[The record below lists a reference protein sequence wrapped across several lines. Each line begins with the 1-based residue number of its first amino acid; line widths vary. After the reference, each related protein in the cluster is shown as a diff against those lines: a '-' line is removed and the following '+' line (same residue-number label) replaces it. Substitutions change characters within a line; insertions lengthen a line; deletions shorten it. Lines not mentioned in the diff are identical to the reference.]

1 MVVVCAKVVRLK
13 RRIKSGCWSWARL
26 RTKTDAKAALKANAE
41 LNISAESKPTV
52 VGLNQAAIH
61 GSLQYV
67 LRVQ

>member
-1 MVVVCAKVVRLK
+1 MMQFVEV
-13 RRIKSGCWSWARL
+13 
-26 RTKTDAKAALKANAE
+26 KAALKANAE

-67 LRVQ
+67 LRVH